1 MFSIFLNIFSNRGN
15 TERYDDT
22 VIRLTVTVYG
32 YSYYSY
38 YNLQSMHDDKRD
50 SIRSRAAITGEVL
63 LLLKR
68 NEAAQ
73 LCGRERRIELVS
85 IVINIRMF
93 CSTHSVVAA
102 TRRRRHRP
110 QLAASWAREC
120 ARAEPG
126 CVRRP
131 CGRRASERAGR
142 AWAGSWCRVAARA
155 EAAE

>member
-1 MFSIFLNIFSNRGN
+1 MERPKLKLGFIFGVLGRLLHTFNTQTVKFSQMFSIFFLNIFEFRGN

-50 SIRSRAAITGEVL
+50 SIRRAAITGEVL

-73 LCGRERRIELVS
+73 L
-85 IVINIRMF
+85 
-93 CSTHSVVAA
+93 
-102 TRRRRHRP
+102 
-110 QLAASWAREC
+110 
-120 ARAEPG
+120 
-126 CVRRP
+126 
-131 CGRRASERAGR
+131 
-142 AWAGSWCRVAARA
+142 
-155 EAAE
+155 